1 MFLSDCIG
9 VWFPSIT
16 ITKSNRTSHC
26 CHVCL
31 ANICIR
37 GGVSGSLIDLIVG
50 PALPTHVSTRLKLG
64 CELFIA
70 YCYNLLFCIL
80 LLVSSYHHP
89 EMEPSFFSIVLLHS
103 MLIIKHIKR
112 NMLTR
117 LKVRYCLVAYVEI

>member
-1 MFLSDCIG
+1 M
-9 VWFPSIT
+9 
-16 ITKSNRTSHC
+16 
-26 CHVCL
+26 
-31 ANICIR
+31 
-37 GGVSGSLIDLIVG
+37 SGSLIDLIVG

-70 YCYNLLFCIL
+70 YCYNLFFCIL
-80 LLVSSYHHP
+80 LLVSSYHQFRIP